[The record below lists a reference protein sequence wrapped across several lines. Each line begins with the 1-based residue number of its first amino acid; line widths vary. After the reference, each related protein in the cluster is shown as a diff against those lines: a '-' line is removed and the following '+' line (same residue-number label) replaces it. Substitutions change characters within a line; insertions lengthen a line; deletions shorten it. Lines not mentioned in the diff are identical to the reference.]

1 MDTFAQVIRDAER
14 HLEAAESSAA
24 ELSAR
29 IQAVSRACSQ
39 AEADVAESTRAIAAS
54 EAKLKVLAGQ
64 QSDTRKKLT
73 ALYHSLIAV
82 PSVTATGSSSSS
94 GSGSGSSIGSSS
106 GSGRAQGSSVS
117 ERDDPRHSPLKRDDV
132 IFNICFYNALTSTR
146 SVDSLVRHSH
156 FAHSTI
162 KLKDSSEA
170 SLSPRSSVERTN
182 VAREDRIDIDTFT
195 PLCMYALTGECTDK
209 VSSCY
214 TGKLSFAF

>member
-24 ELSAR
+24 ELSTR

-94 GSGSGSSIGSSS
+94 GSGSG
-106 GSGRAQGSSVS
+106 RAQGSSVS
-117 ERDDPRHSPLKRDDV
+117 ERDDPRQSPHKRDDV

-209 VSSCY
+209 VLSCY

>member
-94 GSGSGSSIGSSS
+94 GSGSG
-106 GSGRAQGSSVS
+106 RAQGSSVS
-117 ERDDPRHSPLKRDDV
+117 ERDDPRQSPHKRDDV

-209 VSSCY
+209 VLSCY

>member
-24 ELSAR
+24 ELSTR

-54 EAKLKVLAGQ
+54 EAKLKVLAGQQSKLKVLAGQ

-94 GSGSGSSIGSSS
+94 GSGSG
-106 GSGRAQGSSVS
+106 RAQGSSVS
-117 ERDDPRHSPLKRDDV
+117 ERDDPRQSPHKRDDV

-209 VSSCY
+209 VLSCY